1 MGLTFEMVS
10 LVGDSMAKRVLLV
23 RGGSLGRNTGLGAAH
38 HNLADMLEAGK
49 IVGWELAGIC
59 EYPLAKTSNP
69 FARIWT
75 RWFSHPKR
83 VAKQIRKLTQQK
95 GCDLVHIT
103 DQEQAHLVPHNSP
116 IPVIVTVH
124 DLFHMFPEQLQFGKD
139 VVDIGELSPGIIR
152 RRDLNMLKH
161 GVRRASHLICNSQ
174 HTLNAV
180 KSNFPS
186 IQSTCIPLGIDS
198 AKYHPD
204 NQELVDVSLPDGCN
218 LLVVGSNDP
227 RKRMKFLIEVIAK
240 LPPEVRRGIHIHHVG
255 NSDGNFGLPPIAEL
269 AKSSGITNLTIH
281 GSSVSDQYLM
291 TLRIKCDA
299 LLFPS
304 VSEGFG
310 YPPIESMA
318 AGMKVICADL
328 PSHNEL
334 MPKNGCI
341 PADDV
346 KEWIKAITSLHDNYQ
361 SSNGQSNQPQKELIE
376 HAKQYDNS
384 VFCQRLSD
392 AYNSFVA

>member
-1 MGLTFEMVS
+1 MVS
-10 LVGDSMAKRVLLV
+10 IVGGSMAKRVLIV

-38 HNLADMLEAGK
+38 HNLVDMLNSGK
-49 IVGWELAGIC
+49 IDGWELAGVC

-69 FARIWT
+69 ISRIWN

-83 VAKQIRKLTQQK
+83 VARQIEQLAQAK

-103 DQEQAHLVPHNSP
+103 DQEQAHLVPKNSP
-116 IPVIVTVH
+116 IPVVITIH
-124 DLFHMFPEQLQFGKD
+124 DLFHMFPQQLQFGNE
-139 VVDIGELSPGIIR
+139 VVDIGDVSPGIIR
-152 RRDLNMLKH
+152 RRDLNKLKH
-161 GVRRASHLICNSQ
+161 GVNRASHLICISR
-174 HTLNAV
+174 HTLNAA

-186 IQSTCIPLGIDS
+186 VESTCIPSGIDS
-198 AKYHPD
+198 TRYHPD
-204 NQELVDVSLPDGCN
+204 NQNLVDISLPDACN

-227 RKRMKFLIEVIAK
+227 RKRMKFLFEVIAK
-240 LPPEVRRGIHIHHVG
+240 LPDEVKQGIHIHHVG
-255 NSDGNFGLPPIAEL
+255 NSSANSGIPQISEL
-269 AKSSGITNLTIH
+269 ANSHGFTNLTIH
-281 GSSVSDQYLM
+281 GSSVSDEYLM

-334 MPKNGCI
+334 MPDNSCI
-341 PADDV
+341 PADDAD
-346 KEWIKAITSLHDNYQ
+346 EWIKAITTLHNDYI
-361 SSNGQSNQPQKELIE
+361 SGNGQSNQPQNELIE

-384 VFCQRLSD
+384 VYCQRLSE
-392 AYNSFVA
+392 AYSSFIE

>member
-1 MGLTFEMVS
+1 MVS
-10 LVGDSMAKRVLLV
+10 PVGGSMAKRVLLV

-38 HNLADMLEAGK
+38 HNLVDMLEAGK
-49 IVGWELAGIC
+49 IKGWELAGVC

-69 FARIWT
+69 ISRIWN

-83 VAKQIRKLTQQK
+83 VARQIEQLAQAK

-103 DQEQAHLVPHNSP
+103 DQEQAHLVPNNSP
-116 IPVIVTVH
+116 LPVVITIH
-124 DLFHMFPEQLQFGKD
+124 DLFHMFPEQLQFGDD
-139 VVDIGELSPGIIR
+139 VVDIGDVSPGMIR
-152 RRDLNMLKH
+152 RRDLNKLKH
-161 GVRRASHLICNSQ
+161 GVTRTTNLICISR
-174 HTLNAV
+174 HTLNAA
-180 KSNFPS
+180 KTNFPNVT
-186 IQSTCIPLGIDS
+186 STYIPSGIDS

-204 NQELVDVSLPDGCN
+204 NQHLVDISMPDACN

-227 RKRMKFLIEVIAK
+227 RKRMKFLFEVIAK
-240 LPPEVRRGIHIHHVG
+240 LPDAVRQGIHIHHVG
-255 NSDGNFGLPPIAEL
+255 NSSAN
-269 AKSSGITNLTIH
+269 SGIPQISDLASSLGIENLTIH
-281 GSSVSDQYLM
+281 GSSVSDEYLM

-334 MPKNGCI
+334 MPDDGCI
-341 PADDV
+341 PADKPD
-346 KEWIKAITSLHDNYQ
+346 EWIKAITTLHNDYI
-361 SSNGQSNQPQKELIE
+361 SSNGQSNQPQKELIK
-376 HAKQYDNS
+376 HAQKYDNS

-392 AYNSFVA
+392 AYNSFVE

>member
-1 MGLTFEMVS
+1 MVS
-10 LVGDSMAKRVLLV
+10 PVGGSMAKRVLLV

-38 HNLADMLEAGK
+38 HNLVDMLEAGK
-49 IVGWELAGIC
+49 IKGWELAGVC

-69 FARIWT
+69 ISRIWN

-83 VAKQIRKLTQQK
+83 VARQIEQLAQAK

-103 DQEQAHLVPHNSP
+103 DQEQAHLVPNNSP
-116 IPVIVTVH
+116 LPVAITIH
-124 DLFHMFPEQLQFGKD
+124 DLFHMFPEQLQFGGD
-139 VVDIGELSPGIIR
+139 LVDIGDLSPGMIR
-152 RRDLNMLKH
+152 RRDLNKLKD
-161 GVRRASHLICNSQ
+161 GITRSTNLICISR
-174 HTLNAV
+174 HTLNAA
-180 KSNFPS
+180 KTNFPNVT
-186 IQSTCIPLGIDS
+186 STYIPSGIDS

-204 NQELVDVSLPDGCN
+204 NQHLVDISMPDACN

-227 RKRMKFLIEVIAK
+227 RKRMKFLFEVIAK
-240 LPPEVRRGIHIHHVG
+240 LPDAVRQGIHIHHVG
-255 NSDGNFGLPPIAEL
+255 NSSAN
-269 AKSSGITNLTIH
+269 SGIPQISDLASSLGIENLTIH
-281 GSSVSDQYLM
+281 GSSVSDEYLM

-334 MPKNGCI
+334 MPDDGCI
-341 PADDV
+341 PADKPD
-346 KEWIKAITSLHDNYQ
+346 EWIKAITTLHNDYI
-361 SSNGQSNQPQKELIE
+361 SSNGQSNQPQKELIK
-376 HAKQYDNS
+376 HAQKYDNS

-392 AYNSFVA
+392 AYNSFVE

>member
-1 MGLTFEMVS
+1 MMGPAGVA
-10 LVGDSMAKRVLLV
+10 MAKRVLLV
-23 RGGSLGRNTGLGAAH
+23 RGGALGRNTGLGAAH
-38 HNLADMLEAGK
+38 HNLVDMLKSGK
-49 IVGWELAGIC
+49 VTGWQLTGVC
-59 EYPLAKTSNP
+59 EYPLSKTNNP
-69 FARIWT
+69 LSRIWN

-83 VAKQIRKLTQQK
+83 VAKKIKNQISEF
-95 GCDLVHIT
+95 DLVHIT
-103 DQEQAHLVPHNSP
+103 DQEQAHLVPKDSI
-116 IPVIVTVH
+116 IPVIITVH
-124 DLFHMFPEQLQFGKD
+124 DLFHLFPEQLQFGD
-139 VVDIGELSPGIIR
+139 ETVDIGDVSPSMIR
-152 RRDLNMLKH
+152 RRDLNKLKH

-174 HTLNAV
+174 HTLGAAKV
-180 KSNFPS
+180 NFPNV
-186 IQSTCIPLGIDS
+186 QSTCIPLGIDS

-204 NQELVDVSLPDGCN
+204 NQELVDISLPDACN

-227 RKRMKFLIEVIAK
+227 RKRMKFLFEVIAK
-240 LPPEVRRGIHIHHVG
+240 LPAEVRQGIHLHHVG
-255 NSDGNFGLPPIAEL
+255 NSGGNFGLPPIAEL

-281 GSSVSDQYLM
+281 GSSVSDEYLM

-334 MPKNGCI
+334 MPENSCI
-341 PADDV
+341 AADDMA
-346 KEWIKAITSLHDNYQ
+346 EWVEAITSLHAKYQ
-361 SSNGQSNQPQKELIE
+361 SNDGESNIPQIDLID
-376 HAKQYDNS
+376 HAKKYDNS
-384 VFCQRLSD
+384 VFCQRLSE